1 MGGMAAFMC
10 LNAES
15 VGKKNDALANLSP
28 DEMHWIPEA
37 SKYNFRCS
45 TFTITLY
52 QEFILQPVEMEREG
66 LTAQLKGCSLVLLL
80 KQSFP

>member
-1 MGGMAAFMC
+1 MC

-28 DEMHWIPEA
+28 DEVHWIPEA
-37 SKYNFRCS
+37 SKCNFRCS

-66 LTAQLKGCSLVLLL
+66 LTAQLLSVAAETIFSLTLLAACL
-80 KQSFP
+80 D